1 MSKTRLMTAATL
13 GVAGL
18 MLSGCG
24 SATPGVAV
32 KVGDDEFSTGRVDEA
47 AAHLCTALRD
57 DFDTGEVYS
66 MSFVRQRVVGLLTMR
81 SQSEQIAEEYD
92 VEPGSVYGQAVAQAE
107 QVATSKPEELRS
119 DYVELSTAFALK
131 QDVRDQVGRLEL
143 EENGVAEPTVEQVSQ
158 AGEDVFKVWLDANA
172 FEIDPRFGLKN
183 VDGVLTPV
191 DTNVSVAV
199 SDEAKAA
206 VEAGLAIEPDPA
218 FAETLPPTHRCG

>member
-32 KVGDDEFSTGRVDEA
+32 HVGDDEISTGRVDEA

-57 DFDTGEVYS
+57 DFEQGEVYS
-66 MSFVRQRVVGLLTMR
+66 MSYVRQRVVELLTLR
-81 SQSEQIAEEYD
+81 SQTEQIAEEYD
-92 VEPGSVYGQAVAQAE
+92 VKPGAVYAQAVAQAE
-107 QVATSKPEELRS
+107 QVASSSPEEVRS
-119 DYVELSTAFALK
+119 DYVDLSTAFALK
-131 QDVRDQVGRLEL
+131 QDVLGQVGRIKL
-143 EENGVAEPTVEQVSQ
+143 EEEGIEDPTVDQVTQAGDDVFAVWPDANGVQ
-158 AGEDVFKVWLDANA
+158 
-172 FEIDPRFGLKN
+172 IDPRYGIEK

-199 SDEAKAA
+199 SDEAKAG
-206 VEAGLAIEPDPA
+206 VNAGPDVA
-218 FAETLPPTHRCG
+218 YARTLPPTHRCG